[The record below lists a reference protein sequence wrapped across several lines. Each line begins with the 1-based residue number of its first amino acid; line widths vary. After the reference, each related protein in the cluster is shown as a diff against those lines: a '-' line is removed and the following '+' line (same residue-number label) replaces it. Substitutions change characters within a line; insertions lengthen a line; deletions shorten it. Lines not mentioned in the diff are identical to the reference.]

1 MNPLNRPM
9 FVAKFNRGGSV
20 YLSPALRYMAQNPDV
35 FNASIANAE
44 ARGLQGL
51 ARQAQIERDAELH
64 YAFHGQP
71 EGRAYGGRT
80 FLGGLLEPRLGDTFG
95 LSPERR
101 AELEA
106 PPPAETE
113 PIFRGPPGDIP
124 GGFVPLVPTGDLI
137 MQEGGEGFSEG
148 GEVMSEEAQ
157 RQAAADALNQY
168 QSSAVV
174 QGYLASNP
182 DVLASATRIARSRGI
197 PPGSEFQRVVE
208 NAAREHYRDF
218 GVREGRK
225 IAGFPETGS
234 ILLLDEVRRL
244 PAPVATTTE
253 SEGIASVPI
262 NPRMLAFANILAN
275 TRDMRD
281 PGTEGELRAEFRN
294 RGGGRGASTVTDIY
308 DLTGII
314 SPSLRD
320 RLIDRNYGD
329 TNEDKLPG
337 RVDDIIRYMFRRNDD
352 GDNAFEVTGGTEG
365 LLRAYDQLG
374 ITGAGDTYADRQVT
388 DFLDVIRQNPVSS
401 INFDGTGGADQISL
415 GGPTGTGY
423 DSVQQMIADLPN
435 MAQQFAAVPTI
446 NPVGILNT
454 LYNMYTGDIN
464 RNPYDTSDATG
475 TRPDRSVPSPMEFG
489 GGMIGNAPLTE
500 QQMQIMDALQFNSPG
515 YPGLVGSGKDSGPYV
530 GFQGIRDTPT
540 FT

>member
-1 MNPLNRPM
+1 M

-80 FLGGLLEPRLGDTFG
+80 FLGGLLTPRLGDTFG

-101 AELEA
+101 EELIQERDA
-106 PPPAETE
+106 PTGSTGMVTPPPTNNEL
-113 PIFRGPPGDIP
+113 
-124 GGFVPLVPTGDLI
+124 VPLVPIVDHS
-137 MQEGGEGFSEG
+137 GENFAEG

-157 RQAAADALNQY
+157 RQRFEDLRKAAARMSAERQQQAAADALNEY
-168 QSSAVV
+168 QSSSVV
-174 QGYLASNP
+174 QGYLRANP
-182 DVLASATRIARSRGI
+182 DVLASATRIAQSQGVA
-197 PPGSEFQRVVE
+197 PGSEFQRVVE

-253 SEGIASVPI
+253 PEGIASVQI
-262 NPRMLAFANILAN
+262 DPRMRAFATILAN
-275 TRDMRD
+275 TYDMDD
-281 PGTEGELRAEFRN
+281 PGTQGGLRPEFFS
-294 RGGGRGASTVTDIY
+294 GANTVSDIY
-308 DLTGII
+308 DLVGDINVN
-314 SPSLRD
+314 LRD

-337 RVDDIIRYMFRRNDD
+337 RVDEIIRYAYNPNTSGETMF
-352 GDNAFEVTGGTEG
+352 GVAGGTEG
-365 LLRAYDQLG
+365 LLRAYDELG
-374 ITGAGDTYADRQVT
+374 ITGAGDTYADRGARGIMNILSPT
-388 DFLDVIRQNPVSS
+388 DRSS
-401 INFDGTGGADQISL
+401 INMDGTGGSEEISE
-415 GGPTGTGY
+415 GGEYGTGY
-423 DSVQQMIADLPN
+423 KTFADAYKDAPR
-435 MAQQFAAVPTI
+435 AIRQAIVPTPI
-446 NPVGILNT
+446 GAIPMGMKIFSGTVNE
-454 LYNMYTGDIN
+454 
-464 RNPYDTSDATG
+464 NPYETY
-475 TRPDRSVPSPMEFG
+475 RQEMR
-489 GGMIGNAPLTE
+489 N
-500 QQMQIMDALQFNSPG
+500 LQFSSPG
-515 YPGLVGSGKDSGPYV
+515 NPEPNVSPSFTGLGATS
-530 GFQGIRDTPT
+530 F
-540 FT
+540 

>member
-9 FVAKFNRGGSV
+9 FVSKFNTGGSV
-20 YLSPALRYMAQNPDV
+20 YIPPALRYMAQNPDV
-35 FNASIANAE
+35 FNASIANAD

-51 ARQAQIERDAELH
+51 ARQAQIERDAALH

-106 PPPAETE
+106 PPPAEPEAPSPTE
-113 PIFRGPPGDIP
+113 RRFRGPPGDIP
-124 GGFVPLVPTGDLI
+124 GGFVPLVPIGDFDSSVLS
-137 MQEGGEGFSEG
+137 QGPGDGGGMVEG
-148 GEVMSEEAQ
+148 GEVK
-157 RQAAADALNQY
+157 ADDEY

-174 QGYLASNP
+174 QGYLAANP
-182 DVLASATRIARSRGI
+182 DVLANATQVARSRGI
-197 PPGSEFQRVVE
+197 APGSEFQRVVE
-208 NAAREHYRDF
+208 NTAREHFRNF
-218 GVREGRK
+218 GMDEGRQ
-225 IAGFPETGS
+225 IAGYADNGRSLMQE
-234 ILLLDEVRRL
+234 EVTRL
-244 PAPVATTTE
+244 PSLIRPM
-253 SEGIASVPI
+253 EGIASVPI

-275 TRDMRD
+275 TYDLPD
-281 PGTEGELRAEFRN
+281 PGTEGGLRAEFRN

-320 RLIDRNYGD
+320 RLIDRNYGH

-374 ITGAGDTYADRQVT
+374 VTGEGDTYADRGARGIMNLFRPT
-388 DFLDVIRQNPVSS
+388 DRSS
-401 INFDGTGGADQISL
+401 INMDGTGGSEEISE
-415 GGPTGTGY
+415 GGEYGTGY
-423 DSVQQMIADLPN
+423 KTFADAYKDAPR
-435 MAQQFAAVPTI
+435 AIKQAIVPTPI
-446 NPVGILNT
+446 GAIPMFMKIFSGTVNE
-454 LYNMYTGDIN
+454 
-464 RNPYDTSDATG
+464 NPYETYRQEMRDLQKYSPGNPA
-475 TRPDRSVPSPMEFG
+475 SVSAAGIGSTALGGDGSGFG
-489 GGMIGNAPLTE
+489 G
-500 QQMQIMDALQFNSPG
+500 
-515 YPGLVGSGKDSGPYV
+515 V
-530 GFQGIRDTPT
+530 
-540 FT
+540 